1 MLDGK
6 VVEGIKK
13 LIEELKQENHIVNQ
27 IIRDDV
33 FGILQTCNCTVLYY
47 PLDGE
52 DGEGEGCDGCHL
64 EKMIAGKME
73 QMVFINSN
81 NTRERQA
88 FSTAHELGHIWKADE
103 RLRFMFP
110 EIELDTEEV
119 INRFAAELLMPEE
132 YFNDGIDEYLKKI
145 NYQGPTMKL
154 TDMLGLIAYL
164 MNYFFVPYRSVVKRM
179 IELKRLQQRDE
190 DILVPYKNSGH
201 LADIIKAEQY
211 TRLHHIDRIKN
222 MDDLPEYL
230 MKAQQWK
237 LMNENKIKNIKK
249 DFEISAPE
257 ELLPTVEV
265 HF

>member
-1 MLDGK
+1 MLEGK
-6 VVEGIKK
+6 VVKGIKE

-47 PLDGE
+47 PLYGE

-103 RLRFMFP
+103 RLRSMFP

-132 YFNDGIDEYLKKI
+132 YFIDVIEEYLKK
-145 NYQGPTMKL
+145 
-154 TDMLGLIAYL
+154 
-164 MNYFFVPYRSVVKRM
+164 S
-179 IELKRLQQRDE
+179 
-190 DILVPYKNSGH
+190 
-201 LADIIKAEQY
+201 
-211 TRLHHIDRIKN
+211 
-222 MDDLPEYL
+222 
-230 MKAQQWK
+230 
-237 LMNENKIKNIKK
+237 NIRGQ
-249 DFEISAPE
+249 
-257 ELLPTVEV
+257 L
-265 HF
+265 